1 MENMKYLL
9 THRNFIFLAVLFS
22 FFDNFGMDEKSV
34 ENNSAYLFKVVFLGD
49 ADVGK
54 TQIVSRYVEDSFV
67 EEYKPTVNVE
77 YSYKLIKY
85 NKKNIQIEVWD
96 TAGQESFKSI
106 AKYFCKGSQLIVF
119 VYAIDNKNSF
129 INIKNWVDIIKNNT
143 NENPKFLLV
152 GNKCDLE
159 DKRQVSTE
167 EAKQYATENN
177 MEFMEVSVKSR
188 FNIDIMFNSSLSKL
202 FGDENKE
209 KNNLN
214 EVDKLKIDGSQDDNN
229 SQKKYLIYNNLSF
242 WNKYCSCCP
251 CLKKN

>member
-9 THRNFIFLAVLFS
+9 NCRSFISLIVLFS
-22 FFDNFGMDEKSV
+22 FFDNFGMNKYD
-34 ENNSAYLFKVVFLGD
+34 YQFKVLILGD

-54 TQIVSRYVEDSFV
+54 TQIISRYVEDSFV

-77 YSYKLIKY
+77 YSCKLIKY
-85 NKKNIQIEVWD
+85 NKKNIQIQVWNI
-96 TAGQESFKSI
+96 AGQEKYKSI
-106 AKYFCKGSQLIVF
+106 AKYFCKGFQLIVL

-209 KNNLN
+209 ENNLN
-214 EVDKLKIDGSQDDNN
+214 KVDKLKIDGSQDDNN

-242 WNKYCSCCP
+242 CNKYCSCCP
-251 CLKKN
+251 CL

>member
-9 THRNFIFLAVLFS
+9 NCRSFIFLAVLFS
-22 FFDNFGMDEKSV
+22 FFDNFGMDKKSV
-34 ENNSAYLFKVVFLGD
+34 ENNSDYSFKVVFLGD
-49 ADVGK
+49 ASVGK

-77 YSYKLIKY
+77 YSCKLIKY
-85 NKKNIQIEVWD
+85 NKKNIQIQVWD
-96 TAGQESFKSI
+96 TAGQKSFKSI
-106 AKYFCKGSQLIVF
+106 AKDFCKGSQLIVL

-159 DKRQVSTE
+159 KERQVSTE

-188 FNIDIMFNSSLSKL
+188 FNIDIMFNSSLSRLLEEK
-202 FGDENKE
+202 NKE
-209 KNNLN
+209 ENNLN
-214 EVDKLKIDGSQDDNN
+214 KVDKLKIDGSQDDNN

-242 WNKYCSCCP
+242 CNKYCSCCP
-251 CLKKN
+251 CL